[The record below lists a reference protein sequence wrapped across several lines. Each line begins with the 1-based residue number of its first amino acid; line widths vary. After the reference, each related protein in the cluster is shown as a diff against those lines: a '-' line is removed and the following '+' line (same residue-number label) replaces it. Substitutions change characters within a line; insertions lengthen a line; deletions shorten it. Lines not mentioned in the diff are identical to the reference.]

1 MTKSGLNSSICCW
14 VCSVSWF
21 GVLRFSLFFVCLIR
35 FVQVVWVFFVLLAN
49 LVHFFFGFVFG
60 LFSGQTKFLGW
71 FMIEPKIQATQT
83 SRLSRVELKKKLY
96 RIWFCHFLTKVFC
109 LKVVFGKQ
117 ALGLFWLVMLQFLFF
132 YQTKPNKIYKIF
144 LLFFKRPKIL
154 NLFWASFYKEN

>member
-1 MTKSGLNSSICCW
+1 
-14 VCSVSWF
+14 
-21 GVLRFSLFFVCLIR
+21 
-35 FVQVVWVFFVLLAN
+35 VLLAN

-83 SRLSRVELKKKLY
+83 TQTNH
-96 RIWFCHFLTKVFC
+96 IWFCHFLTKVFC

-132 YQTKPNKIYKIF
+132 TKQSLTKYIKY
-144 LLFFKRPKIL
+144 FFYFSNGQK
-154 NLFWASFYKEN
+154 S

>member
-1 MTKSGLNSSICCW
+1 
-14 VCSVSWF
+14 
-21 GVLRFSLFFVCLIR
+21 
-35 FVQVVWVFFVLLAN
+35 VLLAN

-83 SRLSRVELKKKLY
+83 TQTNH
-96 RIWFCHFLTKVFC
+96 IWFCHFLTKVFC

-132 YQTKPNKIYKIF
+132 LPNK
-144 LLFFKRPKIL
+144 
-154 NLFWASFYKEN
+154 A

>member
-1 MTKSGLNSSICCW
+1 MLFIWQNLVWIRVYVVGFVQSPGL
-14 VCSVSWF
+14 V
-21 GVLRFSLFFVCLIR
+21 FFVFLY
-35 FVQVVWVFFVLLAN
+35 FLYVWSVLFKLFEFFFVLLAN

-132 YQTKPNKIYKIF
+132 TKQSLTKYIKY
-144 LLFFKRPKIL
+144 FFYFSNGQK
-154 NLFWASFYKEN
+154 S